1 MALRTDLRLLF
12 IALSLT
18 TNPTFTRLSLL
29 ALCLCSKILPNLNTC
44 LNLWLHLVATKMTLQ
59 SHLATVVVRA
69 RTLRFAAIADHRKPA
84 MLVSHPKTAY

>member
-69 RTLRFAAIADHRKPA
+69 RALQFAPIADHRKPA
-84 MLVSHPKTAY
+84 TLVSRPKTAY